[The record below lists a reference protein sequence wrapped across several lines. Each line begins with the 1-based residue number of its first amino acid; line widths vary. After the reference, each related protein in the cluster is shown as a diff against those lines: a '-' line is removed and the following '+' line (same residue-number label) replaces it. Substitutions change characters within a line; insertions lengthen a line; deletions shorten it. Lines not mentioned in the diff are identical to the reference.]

1 MTTDTQIAPATGTE
15 FHASTRGRFRHLF
28 VPNVAYKLLLAI
40 ENDDNAP
47 AAIRVTDALA
57 RRGALPTI
65 LRTMELMPAVAG
77 TGDSMIV
84 YTESVLGEEFY
95 RGQEGIVV
103 STIRKVLGA
112 DRPWP
117 VRAVVGEAA
126 STIVSEAQS
135 GSAEV
140 LVIGIHHHGIFAQA
154 LGENTATRVMS
165 HAGIPVIGV
174 RPDTQKL
181 PRRIMVATDFGDASV
196 EAAHLAANLVNPDG
210 TVILVHATLP
220 TPIVVEGDEGAAL
233 VQRVG
238 IEHAFLNL
246 CADISKGR
254 KIHVETITRTGDAA
268 TELLAAAEQ
277 VAPDMIA
284 TASQRHGFLDRLIL
298 GSVSRKIVRDG
309 HWSMLVMPPAYTTEP
324 QQ

>member
-1 MTTDTQIAPATGTE
+1 MTTDTQIAPGAATE
-15 FHASTRGRFRHLF
+15 FHASGVGRFRHLF
-28 VPNVAYKLLLAI
+28 VPNVAYKLFLAI
-40 ENDDNAP
+40 DDDDNAP
-47 AAIRVTDALA
+47 AAVRVTDALA
-57 RRGALPTI
+57 RRGALPTV

-95 RGQEGIVV
+95 RDQEDVIV

-117 VRAVVGEAA
+117 VRAVVGEVA
-126 STIVSEAQS
+126 STILSEAQS
-135 GSAEV
+135 GDAEV
-140 LVIGIHHHGIFAQA
+140 LVIGIHHHGKFAQA

-165 HAGIPVIGV
+165 HAGIPVVGV

-196 EAAHLAANLVNPDG
+196 EAAHLAANLVSPDG

-220 TPIVVEGDEGAAL
+220 TLIVVEGDEGAAL
-233 VQRVG
+233 VQREG
-238 IEHAFLNL
+238 IEQAFLKL
-246 CADISKGR
+246 SAEISKDR
-254 KIHVETITRTGDAA
+254 AIHVETVTRTGDAA

-277 VAPDMIA
+277 IAPDMIA
-284 TASQRHGFLDRLIL
+284 TASQRHSFLDRLIL
-298 GSVSRKIVRDG
+298 GSVSRKVVRDG
-309 HWSMLVMPPAYTTEP
+309 HWSMLVTPPARTT
-324 QQ
+324 

>member
-1 MTTDTQIAPATGTE
+1 MTTDTQIAPAAATG
-15 FHASTRGRFRHLF
+15 FHASERGRFRHLF
-28 VPNVAYKLLLAI
+28 VPNVAYRLFLAI

-57 RRGALPTI
+57 RRGALPTV
-65 LRTMELMPAVAG
+65 LRAIDLMPAVAG

-95 RGQEGIVV
+95 RTQEGIIV
-103 STIRKVLGA
+103 STIRRLLGA

-135 GSAEV
+135 ANAEL
-140 LVIGIHHHGIFAQA
+140 LVMGIHHHGKFAQA

-174 RPDTQKL
+174 RPDTSVL

-196 EAAHLAANLVNPDG
+196 EAAHLAANLVNPG
-210 TVILVHATLP
+210 GAVILVHATLP
-220 TPIVVEGDEGAAL
+220 VPIVVEGDEGAAL
-233 VQRVG
+233 VQREG

-246 CADISKGR
+246 SAEISEGR
-254 KIHVETITRTGDAA
+254 EIHVETVTRTGDAA
-268 TELLAAAEQ
+268 TELLATAEQ
-277 VAPDMIA
+277 IAPDMIA
-284 TASQRHGFLDRLIL
+284 TASQRHSFLDRLIL
-298 GSVSRKIVRDG
+298 GSVSRKVVRDG
-309 HWSMLVMPPAYTTEP
+309 YWSMLVTPPAHTT
-324 QQ
+324 

>member
-1 MTTDTQIAPATGTE
+1 MTTDTQIVPGAATE
-15 FHASTRGRFRHLF
+15 FHAPERGRFRHLF
-28 VPNVAYKLLLAI
+28 VPNVAYKLFLAI

-57 RRGALPTI
+57 RRGALPTV
-65 LRTMELMPAVAG
+65 LRTIDLMPAVAG
-77 TGDSMIV
+77 TGDSMIA
-84 YTESVLGEEFY
+84 YTEAVLGEEFY
-95 RGQEGIVV
+95 RTQEGIIV
-103 STIRKVLGA
+103 STMRDLLGA
-112 DRPWP
+112 ARPWP

-126 STIVSEAQS
+126 STIASEAEAAN
-135 GSAEV
+135 AEL
-140 LVIGIHHHGIFAQA
+140 LVIGIHHHGRFSQA

-165 HAGIPVIGV
+165 HARIPVIGV
-174 RPDTQKL
+174 RHDTKKL

-196 EAAHLAANLVNPDG
+196 EAAHLAANLADPDG

-233 VQRVG
+233 VQGVG

-246 CADISKGR
+246 SAQISKGR
-254 KIHVETITRTGDAA
+254 KIHVETITRIGDAA

-277 VAPDMIA
+277 IAPDMIA

-298 GSVSRKIVRDG
+298 GSVSRRIVREG
-309 HWSMLVMPPAYTTEP
+309 RWPMLVAPPAHTA
-324 QQ
+324 

>member
-1 MTTDTQIAPATGTE
+1 MTTDTQIVPAAATE
-15 FHASTRGRFRHLF
+15 FSAVGRARFRHLF
-28 VPNVAYKLLLAI
+28 VPNVAYKLFLAI

-47 AAIRVTDALA
+47 AAIRLTDGLA
-57 RRGALPTI
+57 RRGALPTVV
-65 LRTMELMPAVAG
+65 RTIDLMPAVAG

-84 YTESVLGEEFY
+84 YAESVLGEEFY
-95 RGQEGIVV
+95 RTQEGIIV
-103 STIRKVLGA
+103 STIRKLLGT

-117 VRAVVGEAA
+117 VRAVVGEPA

-135 GSAEV
+135 GNAEA
-140 LVIGIHHHGIFAQA
+140 LVMGIHHHGKFAQA

-174 RPDTQKL
+174 RPDTHKI

-196 EAAHLAANLVNPDG
+196 EAAHLAANLVSPDG

-220 TPIVVEGDEGAAL
+220 TPIMVEGDEGAAL

-238 IEHAFLNL
+238 IEHAFINL
-246 CADISKGR
+246 SAEITKGR
-254 KIHVETITRTGDAA
+254 KIRVETITRTGDAA

-298 GSVSRKIVRDG
+298 GSVSRKVVRDG
-309 HWSMLVMPPAYTTEP
+309 HWSMLVTPPAHTT
-324 QQ
+324 